1 MRRRWSRALLVA
13 AAMAALVIGGQLIL
27 QTTPYELWRTVTP
40 SERLTGLAVEAVWII
55 AVVTLMVRQPA
66 SALWKVLLLSTAVGQ
81 IWLLGYLP
89 IEPRTLIGLPVY
101 LLGELWAAVF
111 IHLVIAYP
119 TGRLQDRFDRWF
131 VPFVYLFAIGFK
143 VAALIVQPNDCDP
156 ICDDPIRV
164 LPSDGNWDV
173 VRFSGLALVPAF
185 MLVSLVELW
194 RHRQRL
200 GPGGR
205 RQMAPMLIA
214 APLWC
219 VSTFAGY
226 FADAFLDAAAQDATH
241 TTNVLSIVQSLS
253 IPIAIM
259 IAAFQ
264 ARLARANVADLV
276 VRLGRG
282 VAVGGLRDVLARAV
296 RDPSLVL
303 AFPAPAAAGYV
314 GADGQTIDPDTFRGR
329 TVTRVERD
337 GELLAVLVDDP
348 AIVEDD
354 PGLIEAV
361 GSVAR
366 LALENERL
374 AAQVRAQLD
383 EVRAS
388 RQRIVEAADA
398 ERRRLERDLHDG
410 AQQRLVALA
419 MRLDVARQA
428 AGASSELLDQAT
440 TELRAAVAEVR
451 DLARGLHPTILIEA
465 GLGPAVGALAERA
478 AIPITV
484 EAPAERFSAP
494 VEAAAYFVVAEA
506 IANTTKYAGA
516 SHVTVTVTATDGR
529 LRVAIRDD
537 GSGGADP
544 AGGTGLRGLTDRVAA
559 LGGRLRVDSP
569 PGGGTTVQA
578 ELPLPA

>member
-13 AAMAALVIGGQLIL
+13 AAMAALVIGGQVIL
-27 QTTPYELWRTVTP
+27 QTTPYELWRTLTP
-40 SERLTGLAVEAVWII
+40 SERLTALAIEAVWIV

-66 SALWKVLLLSTAVGQ
+66 SALWKVLLLTTAVGQ
-81 IWLLGYLP
+81 IWLLWYLSV
-89 IEPRTLIGLPVY
+89 EPRTLIVLPVY

-131 VPFVYLFAIGFK
+131 VPFVYVFAIGFK
-143 VAALIVQPNDCDP
+143 VAALVVQPNDCDP
-156 ICDDPIRV
+156 ICDDPIRF
-164 LPSDGNWDV
+164 LPSHANWDL
-173 VRFSGLALVPAF
+173 VRFGGLALVPAF

-219 VSTFAGY
+219 VGTFAGY
-226 FADAFLDAAAQDATH
+226 VADAFLDAAAQDATH

-253 IPIAIM
+253 IPVAIM
-259 IAAFQ
+259 VGAFQ
-264 ARLARANVADLV
+264 ARLARANVADLAV
-276 VRLGRG
+276 QLGRG

-303 AFPAPAAAGYV
+303 AFPAPAGGGYV
-314 GADGQTIDPDTFRGR
+314 GADGQPIDPATFRGR
-329 TVTRVERD
+329 TITQVDRD

-428 AGASSELLDQAT
+428 GGGSSELLDEAT
-440 TELRAAVAEVR
+440 VELRAAVAEVR
-451 DLARGLHPTILIEA
+451 DLARGLHPTILVEA
-465 GLGPAVGALAERA
+465 GLGPAVEALAERA
-478 AIPITV
+478 TIPITV
-484 EAPAERFSAP
+484 QAPTERFPAP
-494 VEAAAYFVVAEA
+494 VESAAYFVVAEA
-506 IANTTKYAGA
+506 IANTTKYAAA
-516 SHVTVTVTATDGR
+516 SHVTVTVTTSVDG

-537 GSGGADP
+537 GKGGADP
-544 AGGTGLRGLTDRVAA
+544 AGGSGLRGLTDRVAA
-559 LGGRLRVDSP
+559 LGGRLRIDSP

-578 ELPLPA
+578 ELPISA

>member
-13 AAMAALVIGGQLIL
+13 AAMAALVIGGQVIL

-40 SERLTGLAVEAVWII
+40 SERLTALVIEAVWIV
-55 AVVTLMVRQPA
+55 AMVTLMVRQPA
-66 SALWKVLLLSTAVGQ
+66 SALWKVLLLTTAVGQ
-81 IWLLGYLP
+81 IWLLWYLP
-89 IEPRTLIGLPVY
+89 VEPRTLIVLPVY

-131 VPFVYLFAIGFK
+131 VPFVYVFAIGFK

-156 ICDDPIRV
+156 ICDDPIRF
-164 LPSDGNWDV
+164 LPSDANWDL

-219 VSTFAGY
+219 VGTFAGY

-253 IPIAIM
+253 IPVAIM
-259 IAAFQ
+259 VGAFQ
-264 ARLARANVADLV
+264 ARLARANVADLAV
-276 VRLGRG
+276 QLGRG

-303 AFPAPAAAGYV
+303 AFPAPAGGGYV
-314 GADGQTIDPDTFRGR
+314 GADGQPIDPATFRGR
-329 TVTRVERD
+329 TITQVDRD

-428 AGASSELLDQAT
+428 GGGSSELLDAAT
-440 TELRAAVAEVR
+440 VELRAAVAEVR
-451 DLARGLHPTILIEA
+451 DLARGLHPTILVEA
-465 GLGPAVGALAERA
+465 GLGPAVEALAERA
-478 AIPITV
+478 TIPITV
-484 EAPAERFSAP
+484 QAPAERFPAP

-506 IANTTKYAGA
+506 IANTTKYAAA
-516 SHVTVTVTATDGR
+516 SHVTVTVTTSVDG

-537 GSGGADP
+537 GKGGADP
-544 AGGTGLRGLTDRVAA
+544 AGGSGLRGLTDRVAA
-559 LGGRLRVDSP
+559 LGGRLRIDSP

-578 ELPLPA
+578 ELPIPA

>member
-303 AFPAPAAAGYV
+303 AFPAPAGAGYV

-398 ERRRLERDLHDG
+398 ERRRVERDLHDG

-465 GLGPAVGALAERA
+465 GLGPAVEALAERA